1 MFITVYRKSDN
12 IIDGVTI
19 SFMYS
24 FNMISCLSYIDVSC
38 QFFNNFVDYTIFSY
52 TITFIINKFMYFIY
66 IETINY
72 INSNYVNI

>member
-1 MFITVYRKSDN
+1 
-12 IIDGVTI
+12 
-19 SFMYS
+19 
-24 FNMISCLSYIDVSC
+24 MISCLSYIDVSC
-38 QFFNNFVDYTIFSY
+38 SFFNNFVDYTIFSY

>member
-1 MFITVYRKSDN
+1 
-12 IIDGVTI
+12 
-19 SFMYS
+19 
-24 FNMISCLSYIDVSC
+24 MISCLSYIDVSC